1 MIVWL
6 ASYPRSGN
14 TLTRILLNR
23 GFGIKTHSL
32 YDDRHDIGARP
43 ALSNIVG
50 HINHGMEPLQF
61 CEYARKSDKIFFVKT
76 HELPD
81 DDAKTIY
88 VVRDGRAAIVSY
100 YHFSRFF
107 SRPDTSLT
115 DIVTG
120 KDWPGAWSAHVDAWA
135 PNRRPNTLKLR
146 FEDLVTESTS
156 ALRRIAEFVGLPE
169 PRNAPVH
176 FSELHAEFPK
186 FFRCGSNEE
195 NIAELTGE
203 DLKLFWT
210 LHGRTM
216 QRMGYPDRDG
226 IKTAA

>member
-1 MIVWL
+1 
-6 ASYPRSGN
+6 
-14 TLTRILLNR
+14 
-23 GFGIKTHSL
+23 
-32 YDDRHDIGARP
+32 
-43 ALSNIVG
+43 
-50 HINHGMEPLQF
+50 MESTQF
-61 CEYARKSDKIFFVKT
+61 REYARNSEKAFFVKT

-115 DIVTG
+115 DIITG
-120 KDWPGAWSAHVDAWA
+120 NDWAGAWSAHVDAWA
-135 PNRRPNTLKLR
+135 LNWRPNTLKLR
-146 FEDLVTESTS
+146 FEDLVTESTP

-169 PRNAPVH
+169 PRNVSVP
-176 FSELHAEFPK
+176 FSELHAEFPI

-195 NIAELTGE
+195 NITELTGE
-203 DLKLFWT
+203 SLKLFWAI
-210 LHGRTM
+210 HGKTM
-216 QRMGYPDRDG
+216 QRMGYPDNDG